1 MLFRSARQAKEE
13 ALRTAQDLATLLH
26 REQER
31 AQRLQSQ
38 LGSPVIE
45 VLK

>member
-1 MLFRSARQAKEE
+1 MALTREQMAARA
-13 ALRTAQDLATLLH
+13 AQELSTLLH